1 MTTIGWTAMSRM
13 LVYKEG
19 GMYGDWEIRWRH
31 IFDLRFVLALM
42 YRSYNLD
49 FEFMNTMMSYEALGY
64 RLQWT
69 KKLMLPI
76 PMMESW
82 SLYVVDAEERK
93 LLVMDPCLT
102 SEPIGQMQDKHED
115 NANFILAGLRRCIH
129 ENIAGW
135 YVPAQGWRIEYNVG
149 MHDSS
154 TMNYTGLYL
163 QNVLTSARLNYM
175 RQSIAYEVILM
186 RGNMGEL
193 PHFMVEEVL
202 PF

>member
-1 MTTIGWTAMSRM
+1 MNSSN
-13 LVYKEG
+13 VV
-19 GMYGDWEIRWRH
+19 
-31 IFDLRFVLALM
+31 IF
-42 YRSYNLD
+42 
-49 FEFMNTMMSYEALGY
+49 
-64 RLQWT
+64 Q
-69 KKLMLPI
+69 LMLPV

-154 TMNYTGLYL
+154 TMYVQRVPLSSSKKLYA
-163 QNVLTSARLNYM
+163 VD
-175 RQSIAYEVILM
+175 
-186 RGNMGEL
+186 
-193 PHFMVEEVL
+193 
-202 PF
+202 